1 MFKNFTTLSV
11 AAALLSYSIMS
22 AQSVGINTAQPGS
35 TLDVNGSLAAK
46 YSAVTSAAYVMT
58 SGDFHISYNGTAN
71 AVFTL
76 PAAITGTGNFK
87 GRMYTIK
94 NNTAFTITV
103 NPAATETIN
112 GNASVT
118 VGPNQSLQLISTGL
132 TGAASTWEISGNN
145 SAVAA
150 SVTASNGLSTVGNDV
165 RLGGAL
171 LQNTAIDY
179 ADKALYFRSNVDGFG
194 LTAISNSNPGT
205 NAAALLQFTNNTG
218 SSLNMFLNSST
229 KTTDG
234 GANASTINSVGGP
247 LTVAGNNNVAQFR
260 LSQLNGG
267 DYLYNGDRKL
277 NFNGDGDITAFGAA
291 GNAVNAYNGLL
302 TLKGNSNSAA
312 FSQVTLGSTGFR
324 YYYGNNTSSM
334 LDIDGNGDIN
344 MNRPEVGGIGGNRVW
359 ATKGHLDLIGTNSD
373 NTTTAIYL
381 GTDGFKYTASAA
393 TKTKI
398 DPVGNLETAGS
409 IQGNVL
415 SAVTHAYVGNNLSV
429 SGNAYVTG
437 TVTSNGTVLT
447 SDMRLKTQVKEIG
460 YGLSTIMALQPKQ
473 YELSA
478 NTQIKDAKPAVDPAL
493 KSQHK
498 IGFLAQDLYKIV
510 PEAVYKPK
518 DDSKEAWGV
527 DYTALVPALTKA
539 IQEQQ
544 AEIELQKAK
553 IKKLETEM
561 DAIKKKLGL

>member
-46 YSAVTSAAYVMT
+46 YSAVTAATYAMT
-58 SGDFHISYNGTAN
+58 AGDFHISYNGTAN

-76 PAAITGTGNFK
+76 PAAVAGTGNFK

-94 NNTAFTITV
+94 NNTAFTVTV
-103 NPAATETIN
+103 NPAGTETIN
-112 GNASVT
+112 GNASV
-118 VGPNQSLQLISTGL
+118 VVSPNQSLQLISTGL
-132 TGAASTWEISGNN
+132 TGAASTWETSGNN
-145 SAVAA
+145 SAVTTNL
-150 SVTASNGLSTVGNDV
+150 TASNGLSTVGNDV
-165 RLGGAL
+165 RLGGTL

-194 LTAISNSNPGT
+194 LTAISNINPGT

-247 LTVAGNNNVAQFR
+247 LTMAGNNNVAQFR
-260 LSQLNGG
+260 LSQLNGS

-277 NFNGDGDITAFGAA
+277 NFNGNGDITAFGAA

-312 FSQVTLGSTGFR
+312 FSQVTLGTTGFK
-324 YYYGNNTSSM
+324 YYYANGTNSM

-344 MNRPEVGGIGGNRVW
+344 MNRPETGGVGGNKVA
-359 ATKGHLDLIGTNSD
+359 ATKGHLDLSGY
-373 NTTTAIYL
+373 NTLNGSVTQIYL
-381 GTDGFKYTASAA
+381 GAEGFKYSYNGSTKVTIDGNGLVSAA
-393 TKTKI
+393 GGF
-398 DPVGNLETAGS
+398 VN
-409 IQGNVL
+409 
-415 SAVTHAYVGNNLSV
+415 
-429 SGNAYVTG
+429 
-437 TVTSNGTVLT
+437 T

-478 NTQIKDAKPAVDPAL
+478 NNQIKNGKPAVDPGQ
-493 KSQHK
+493 KTQHK
-498 IGFLAQDLYKIV
+498 IGFLAQDLYKVV

-518 DDSKEAWGV
+518 DDTKEAWAV
-527 DYTALVPALTKA
+527 DYASLVPALTKA

-561 DAIKKKLGL
+561 EAIKKKLGL